1 MKLRNKIIISFS
13 IAFLLVLGVALTSV
27 YLFISINR
35 EEEFLQRL
43 KDRTTSTFRLLLHV
57 KEIDHNLLQ
66 VVDRNTINTLYDEKI
81 LVFDSTG
88 HNIYSSVD
96 DTKILF
102 PLEVINQLKQG
113 ENELF
118 YREGGYEVY
127 AHSITD
133 NGHTFY
139 AMGKAYDK
147 YGQRELSYMAWA
159 LFSIFIVV
167 LVLVVVIS
175 YVLSKQI
182 TEPITRLTDEVNNR
196 NIDNLSRIDVPATRD
211 EIALLATGFNGM
223 LARVEQAYVYQKNFI
238 QHMSHELKTPIAVL
252 ISNIERT
259 LAEHDADAWRNSFEF
274 QRNGLMQM
282 ASVINTLL
290 DISRYETNPDQ
301 VNTQQVRIDE
311 LIFECF
317 ESLQLVYP
325 DARFMLAI
333 QDGFEDTEELATH
346 GNERM
351 LHIALFNLIKN
362 AAEYS
367 DDQHVQVDILK
378 RGDNGLVV
386 EIMNNGA
393 TLSDRDQKRLFEHF
407 FRGSNSRNKTGIGL
421 GLVLSNKIIQLHRGS
436 LTYSISEAEKNVFT
450 VFLQRP

>member
-1 MKLRNKIIISFS
+1 MRLRNKIIISFS
-13 IAFLLVLGVALTSV
+13 IAFTVVLGVALTSV
-27 YLFISINR
+27 YFFISINR

-81 LVFDSTG
+81 LMFDSTG

-102 PLEVINQLKQG
+102 PLEIINQLKQG
-113 ENELF
+113 EDELF
-118 YREGGYEVY
+118 YREGDYEVY

-147 YGQRELSYMAWA
+147 YGESELSYMAWA
-159 LFSIFIVV
+159 LFAIFIVV
-167 LVLVVVIS
+167 LVLVVSIS
-175 YVLSKQI
+175 YFLSKQI
-182 TEPITRLTDEVNNR
+182 TEPIDKLTAEVNSR
-196 NIDNLSRIDVPATRD
+196 NIDNLARIEVPATRD
-211 EIALLATGFNGM
+211 EITLLAAGFNEM
-223 LARVEQAYVYQKNFI
+223 LARVEQSYVYQKNFI

-252 ISNIERT
+252 ISNIERALT
-259 LAEHDADAWRNSFEF
+259 DYDADAWRNSFEF

-282 ASVINTLL
+282 ASVVNTLL

-301 VNTQQVRIDE
+301 VNVQAVRIDE

-333 QDGFEDTEELATH
+333 QDGFEDTEELAIP

-351 LHIALFNLIKN
+351 LHIALFNLVKN
-362 AAEYS
+362 AADYS
-367 DDQHVQVDILK
+367 DDQHVTVDILK
-378 RGDNGLVV
+378 SGNSLIV
-386 EIMNNGA
+386 EIRNNGA
-393 TLSDRDQKRLFEHF
+393 TLSESDQDRLFEHF
-407 FRGSNSRNKTGIGL
+407 FRGSNSRVKTGIGL
-421 GLVLSNKIIQLHRGS
+421 GLVLSNKIIQLHKGS
-436 LTYSISEAEKNVFT
+436 LTYSISAAGKNLFT
-450 VFLQRP
+450 VILQRP

>member
-13 IAFLLVLGVALTSV
+13 IAFMLVLGIALTSV
-27 YLFISINR
+27 YYFISINR

-57 KEIDHNLLQ
+57 KEVDHNLLQ

-102 PLEVINQLKQG
+102 PMEIINQLKHG
-113 ENELF
+113 EDELF
-118 YREGGYEVY
+118 YREGGYEIY

-147 YGQRELSYMAWA
+147 YGQGELSFMAWA
-159 LFSIFIVV
+159 LFSIYIVV
-167 LVLVVVIS
+167 LVLVVLIS
-175 YVLSKQI
+175 YLLSKQI
-182 TEPITRLTDEVNNR
+182 TEPIARLTAEVNNR
-196 NIDNLSRIDVPATRD
+196 NIDNLSRIEVPNTRD
-211 EIALLATGFNGM
+211 EIALLATGFNDM
-223 LARVEQAYVYQKNFI
+223 LWRVEQAYIYQKNFI

-259 LAEHDADAWRNSFEF
+259 LTDNDANAWRNSFEF

-282 ASVINTLL
+282 ASVVNTLL

-301 VNTQQVRIDE
+301 IFTQQVRIDE

-317 ESLQLVYP
+317 ESLQQVYP
-325 DARFMLAI
+325 EARFTLSI
-333 QDGFEDTEELATH
+333 QDGFEDTEELACA

-367 DDQHVQVDILK
+367 DDQHVSVNISKGGSSLI
-378 RGDNGLVV
+378 V
-386 EIMNNGA
+386 EIENNGS
-393 TLSDRDQKRLFEHF
+393 TLTHQDQQRLFQHF
-407 FRGSNSRNKTGIGL
+407 FRGTNSRSKTGIGL
-421 GLVLSNKIIQLHRGS
+421 GLVLSNKIIQLHKGS
-436 LTYSISEAEKNVFT
+436 LTYSVSPAQQNLFT
-450 VFLQRP
+450 VVLQRS